1 MHSNP
6 LAPFVY
12 AFPYTT
18 NRFCLLPPLQEQM
31 EFIVDD
37 LLSVKESEE
46 FRCIDPSKYPH
57 YYELIE
63 SPMDLT
69 VLSGLSLP
77 TCSMITMAFASPF
90 FLSLPMGK
98 NTILVTQPV
107 LCVGKPCIVS
117 PKISSR
123 SIFVNGL
130 PYTV

>member
-1 MHSNP
+1 
-6 LAPFVY
+6 
-12 AFPYTT
+12 
-18 NRFCLLPPLQEQM
+18 M

-69 VLSGLSLP
+69 VWTILTLSCHSPLP